1 MNGLL
6 FMLMEILR
14 LALILQS
21 PAIILGF
28 LIWIINLPRHPK
40 IKKYTPA
47 VSTYP
52 HILKQIK
59 WLFSIFF
66 ESMSEYIFW
75 IIFTTICL
83 SLQAALHCAC
93 IRFVSLIWWYRF
105 TYNLINDT
113 DGRYFHD
120 ILKEP
125 RCSQDP
131 ELSGRHSRIIKK

>member
-93 IRFVSLIWWYRF
+93 LPLIDLIWWYRF
-105 TYNLINDT
+105 THNLIT
-113 DGRYFHD
+113 DPKGRSFHY
-120 ILKEP
+120 IIKYP
-125 RCSQDP
+125 WCSQY
-131 ELSGRHSRIIKK
+131 LKLLGRH